1 MDKSEP
7 TNYDV
12 CNGCSAFFVSDLM
25 FLLIELPF
33 SKKIVD
39 SLIILHRNQ
48 QNIRAESRKRTI
60 SRNWPSILYSQPL
73 LLISSAT
80 RKTCPTARGIKPA
93 VSSSYYILLTGSE
106 INRHCIRTIP
116 PSIVK
121 DLFEHIRPSAPKKC
135 NKAHLSAS
143 CLTIGKDADIIP
155 INAALSKL

>member
-1 MDKSEP
+1 MNPPITTSVTVVVPFSCLISCFFLSNSPFPRRSLIVSLYCTEISRTSEP
-7 TNYDV
+7 NLGNVQSQGT
-12 CNGCSAFFVSDLM
+12 G
-25 FLLIELPF
+25 LPSCTPSLCF
-33 SKKIVD
+33 SFP
-39 SLIILHRNQ
+39 R
-48 QNIRAESRKRTI
+48 RRE
-60 SRNWPSILYSQPL
+60 
-73 LLISSAT
+73 
-80 RKTCPTARGIKPA
+80 KTCPTARGIKPA